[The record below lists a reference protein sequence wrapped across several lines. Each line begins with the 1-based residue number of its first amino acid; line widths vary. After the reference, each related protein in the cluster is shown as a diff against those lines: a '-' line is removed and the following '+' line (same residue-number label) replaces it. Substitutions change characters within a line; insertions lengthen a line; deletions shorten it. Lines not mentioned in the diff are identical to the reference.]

1 MIYISFDI
9 GVKNLAVCIL
19 KYDSNITI
27 IDWDVIRLADTKK
40 ELKSIDEL
48 SERLFM
54 ALDEIVGKL
63 KVKTMDIIDV
73 VLIENQ
79 PSNLNGIMKTVQHII
94 YTYFSLLKY
103 WENNIHKVEF
113 INASHKLKNHS
124 YIPLQNEENIVA
136 KKNSKGFTREK
147 YKWNKATSI
156 YICRQYI
163 DHDSF
168 LTEYFDNN
176 KKKDDLSD
184 SFLQAVSY
192 IRSKAVKDH
201 LVNLEK
207 IKINDNHCFECVN

>member
-9 GVKNLAVCIL
+9 GFKNLAMCIL
-19 KYDSNITI
+19 KQNIETIEI
-27 IDWDVIRLADTKK
+27 IDWRIITLADNKK
-40 ELKSIDEL
+40 EIKNIDEL

-54 ALDEIVGKL
+54 ELDNTIGTL
-63 KVKTMDIIDV
+63 KCANIDNIDY

-79 PSNLNGIMKTVQHII
+79 PSNLNGIMKTIQHII

-103 WENNIHKVEF
+103 WENIVSKVCF
-113 INASHKLKNHS
+113 INASLKLKNHD
-124 YIPLQNEENIVA
+124 YIGDTEMNTQC

-156 YICRQYI
+156 AICRQYI
-163 DHDSF
+163 DTDEN
-168 LTEYFDNN
+168 LLQYFETN

-192 IRSKAVKDH
+192 MRFDS
-201 LVNLEK
+201 K
-207 IKINDNHCFECVN
+207 IKLNKTILAENNIMQCVN